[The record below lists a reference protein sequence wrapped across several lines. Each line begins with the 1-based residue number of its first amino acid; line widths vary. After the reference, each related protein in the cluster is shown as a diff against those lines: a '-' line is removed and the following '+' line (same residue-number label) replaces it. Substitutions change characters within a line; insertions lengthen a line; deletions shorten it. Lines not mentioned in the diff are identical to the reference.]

1 MSMPGGCRIP
11 IFPGSDVPVPHLRP
25 TDLDQLEA
33 AIADAGA
40 DRCRLELLGNGTK
53 RGLGKPVEAD
63 ALLDLSRLHGV
74 TLYEPEELVLTA
86 RAGTPLHEIEALLA
100 QRGQMLAFEPMD
112 LGPLYGAAPRQA
124 TIGGVVACNLAGPR
138 RPKAGAAR
146 DWFLGFTAVSGRGE
160 RFKAGS
166 RVMKNVTGYDLPK
179 LLAGSHGT
187 LAALAEVTL
196 RVHPAPDET
205 LTLALA
211 GLDVDRAGQAMA
223 VALGCAHE
231 VSGAAYLPAQF
242 TQLSAVERL
251 AGASATLF
259 RLEGIGA
266 SVAYRTQALEDLL
279 RGMQVPVVRLEADVS
294 ARLWREVRDLE
305 FLQSERDVVIW
316 RLAVPPALGAQVAQR
331 IQRQLSSARFYLD
344 WGGGLVWVA
353 APTAPDAHAAAM
365 RRAVH
370 ETGGHATL
378 MRAPDDLRRLVSV
391 FQPEA
396 GPLAALSER
405 VRAGFDPLGIH
416 NPGRMG

>member
-11 IFPGSDVPVPHLRP
+11 IFPGSDVSVPHLRP
-25 TDLDQLEA
+25 ADLDELEA
-33 AIADAGA
+33 AIADAAA
-40 DRCRLELLGNGTK
+40 DRRRLELLGNGTK
-53 RGLGKPVEAD
+53 RGLGRPVEAD
-63 ALLDLSRLHGV
+63 ALLDLSQLRGV

-86 RAGTPLHEIEALLA
+86 RAGTPLLEIEALLA

-146 DWFLGFTAVSGRGE
+146 DWFLGFAAVSGRGE

-179 LLAGSHGT
+179 LMAGSHGT

-196 RVHPAPDET
+196 RVHPAPERT

-211 GLDVDRAGQAMA
+211 GLDIDRAGQAMGI
-223 VALGCAHE
+223 ALGCAHE

-242 TQLSAVERL
+242 AQRSAVERL

-259 RLEGIGA
+259 RLEGFAA
-266 SVAYRTQALEDLL
+266 SVAYRAQALQDLL
-279 RGMQVPVVRLEADVS
+279 RDLRAPVLTLEADVS

-305 FLQSERDVVIW
+305 FLQSESDAVIW
-316 RLAVPPALGAQVAQR
+316 RLAVPPAAGTQVAQR

-344 WGGGLVWVA
+344 WGGGLVWIAV
-353 APTAPDAHAAAM
+353 PPAPDAHAATM

-378 MRAPDDLRRLVSV
+378 MRAPEDLRRLVSV

-405 VRAGFDPLGIH
+405 VRAGFDPLGIL